1 LSRANAGRIARAPAL
16 ERRNPF
22 GAASPDGDAGHTLT
36 VSDAVRRCRWIA
48 IDINAPEF
56 AVFFVSPSLERARL
70 VPCFDSQY
78 PTVSASTRIT
88 SDRDG
93 EAIVRHTRTSTLPCW
108 WSGDDASASTDAFSR
123 LEMADRTEQLVS
135 AHPGIAFP
143 VFADR
148 GQCGLIAFWGREI
161 VLAGDQVFDIHARCF
176 SLFNAVA
183 TIRSNELRKMPSIS
197 KRELECLKLTAK
209 GLTSEEI
216 AASLK
221 LSIHTANQY
230 LASSTQKLN
239 ATNRTHAVAKA
250 MKLGLFE

>member
-1 LSRANAGRIARAPAL
+1 LTRQNNSRASRVPVG
-16 ERRNPF
+16 EHRNPF

-78 PTVSASTRIT
+78 PTLSASTRIA

-93 EAIVRHTRTSTLPCW
+93 EAIVRHARTSTLPCW
-108 WSGDDASASTDAFSR
+108 WSNGAETASTDAFSR
-123 LEMADRTEQLVS
+123 LEMADRTEQLVP

-161 VLAGDQVFDIHARCF
+161 VLADDQVFDIHARCF

-209 GLTSEEI
+209 GMTSEEI

-230 LASSTQKLN
+230 LASSTQKLD
-239 ATNRTHAVAKA
+239 AANRTHAVAKA
-250 MKLGLFE
+250 LKLGLFE